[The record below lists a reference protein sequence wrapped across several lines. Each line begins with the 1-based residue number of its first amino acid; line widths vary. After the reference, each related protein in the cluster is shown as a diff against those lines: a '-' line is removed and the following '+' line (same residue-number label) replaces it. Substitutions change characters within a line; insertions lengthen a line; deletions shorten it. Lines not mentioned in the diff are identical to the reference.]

1 MAGRKEN
8 DEISKLLDSFE
19 ADGALEEKMEGFAAK
34 KRRQDKYTQQ
44 INMIDVD
51 DTQETKTPT
60 ANDTIVLRPARLQQA
75 ESEAGETVMF
85 DPDQIEE
92 QTELTNKTVVINDD
106 EIQSLLEQEQGPKL
120 RREVKGHSKKPVAKM
135 RKKNDKTVKIVLAVL
150 VSLLVVAVIGT
161 GAYVL
166 LNGIG
171 ENAETENDRQAVAYE
186 RIMDW
191 LDTVDDDFTGI
202 EDMEEYYNRLSDEQK
217 EEIDDLLKS
226 RTGYTFDELLARA
239 KSDEKKDS
247 SNNNTEIAELRAKL
261 STLQTQLSSAQ
272 STLDSAKS
280 TLTTRQSEYDALVE
294 QSQNAANAQANL
306 ESAQAAVDECEARR
320 QELLNKQSAGT
331 ITEEELIELDN
342 IYKVDWP
349 SLNDALEQ
357 AQREVNNAPSV
368 SQDQLNSASQA
379 VSQAQSAV
387 DQAQS
392 AVDEINSQISQIQSQ
407 INELE

>member
-1 MAGRKEN
+1 
-8 DEISKLLDSFE
+8 
-19 ADGALEEKMEGFAAK
+19 MEGFAAK

-51 DTQETKTPT
+51 DTQETKTPS
-60 ANDTIVLRPARLQQA
+60 ANDTIVLRPARPQQA

-306 ESAQAAVDECEARR
+306 EIAQAAVDECEARR

>member
-1 MAGRKEN
+1 MIKTHHIEFYMG
-8 DEISKLLDSFE
+8 SQ
-19 ADGALEEKMEGFAAK
+19 EEKMEGFAAK

-60 ANDTIVLRPARLQQA
+60 ANDTIVLRPARPQQT

-294 QSQNAANAQANL
+294 QSQNAAEAQANL

-357 AQREVNNAPSV
+357 AQREVNNTPTV
-368 SQDQLNSASQA
+368 SQSQLDSASQA